1 MVSDGGQ
8 LDLEAITAK
17 WLQTCGSCD
26 AGAWDSPCTHPADDY
41 RSPMAAL
48 VAEVERLRRENAD
61 LRARHEL
68 EINDWAAWTRDEATG
83 RDQLR
88 AERGAWRDVIEAAKA
103 WRASRVGS
111 WRSADH
117 TLAAAVDALSQCCDL
132 HGRNCEPPSE
142 LCCQLCTEASHPE
155 HRDGTTCSAPD
166 LSRSQLAAEEPA
178 DA

>member
-1 MVSDGGQ
+1 VTGI
-8 LDLEAITAK
+8 DLERIRHDVREAAKFVADSLGTRVLEQDVPQLIGAIE
-17 WLQTCGSCD
+17 Q
-26 AGAWDSPCTHPADDY
+26 
-41 RSPMAAL
+41 
-48 VAEVERLRRENAD
+48 LRRENAE
-61 LRARHEL
+61 LRTEVRIL
-68 EINDWAAWTRDEATG
+68 EGAEDGRLVVAESQLAAWRGLIQLESG
-83 RDQLR
+83 RV
-88 AERGAWRDVIEAAKA
+88 RDVIEAAKA